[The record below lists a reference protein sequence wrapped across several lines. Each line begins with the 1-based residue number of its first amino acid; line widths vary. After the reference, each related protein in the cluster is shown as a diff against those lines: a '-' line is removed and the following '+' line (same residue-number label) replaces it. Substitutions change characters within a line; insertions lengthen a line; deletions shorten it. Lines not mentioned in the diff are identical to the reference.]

1 MNRRNVLPVGVV
13 AAVVASAGI
22 ALLTASPAAAAT
34 CDAPEGSSC
43 VAVTY
48 QTSKVKSIR
57 VNGRC
62 LIGSSGKYS
71 SVHVDRFGA
80 FPDVQ
85 TYGGTRC
92 EGGTHNSASVRW
104 GNEDSEGYRWVTI
117 S

>member
-1 MNRRNVLPVGVV
+1 MNRRNVLPFGVA

-34 CDAPEGSSC
+34 CNAPEWSSC

-71 SVHVDRFGA
+71 VVHVDRFDR
-80 FPDVQ
+80 PDVQ

-92 EGGTHNSASVRW
+92 EGGTHNSATVRW
-104 GNEDSEGYRWVTI
+104 GKEDPEGYRWVWI